1 MTPSNT
7 HQDAAPHTGLH
18 LRAGASGHDR
28 LTVDITP
35 ADAGWTYCG
44 LRVAQLDEGEP
55 LTLTTGESELL
66 VLPLTG
72 SCTAEVDGVR
82 HELAGRTSVFEQ
94 VTDYLYVPRRS
105 TVTLSCPEG
114 GRVALPAAKAV
125 RDLPVRYYGRE
136 QVRTD
141 LRGAGD
147 CSRQVNN
154 YALNNG
160 VETSHLICC
169 EVLTPGGN
177 WSSYPAHKHDTPG
190 ADERELEEIYYF
202 EIAPGPDGEPGFGL
216 HRTYASS
223 PQRPI
228 DLCVE
233 VRDGDVALVPHGYHG
248 PCVAAPGYDM
258 YYLNVMA
265 GPDEDRVWLAPDDPA
280 HHWIRGTWEDQEIDP
295 RLPMTR

>member
-1 MTPSNT
+1 MTLDIHVP
-7 HQDAAPHTGLH
+7 
-18 LRAGASGHDR
+18 AGSTGHDS
-28 LTVDITP
+28 LTVDISA
-35 ADAGWTYCG
+35 ADAGWTYSG
-44 LRVAQLDEGEP
+44 LRVAVLEA
-55 LTLTTGESELL
+55 GESLALDTGDDELL
-66 VLPLTG
+66 VLPLAGGVDVETG
-72 SCTAEVDGVR
+72 GEVHRLTGRSGVFQ
-82 HELAGRTSVFEQ
+82 GI
-94 VTDYLYVPRRS
+94 TDSLYVPRR
-105 TVTLSCPEG
+105 TAMTLTSAAG
-114 GRVALPAAKAV
+114 GRFALPAATAV
-125 RDLPVRYYGRE
+125 RDLPVRYLGRD

-160 VETSHLICC
+160 VETSHLLCC

-177 WSSYPAHKHDTPG
+177 WSSYPAHKHDRRG

-202 EIAPGPDGEPGFGL
+202 EIASSPAGDPGFGL
-216 HRTYASS
+216 HRTYASD
-223 PQRPI
+223 PDRPI

-233 VRDGDVALVPHGYHG
+233 IRDGDVALVPHGYHG

-265 GPDEDRVWLAPDDPA
+265 GPDEDLAWLAPDDPA

>member
-1 MTPSNT
+1 M
-7 HQDAAPHTGLH
+7 AVLEA
-18 LRAGASGHDR
+18 
-28 LTVDITP
+28 
-35 ADAGWTYCG
+35 
-44 LRVAQLDEGEP
+44 
-55 LTLTTGESELL
+55 GESLALDTGDDELL
-66 VLPLTG
+66 VLPLAGGVDVETG
-72 SCTAEVDGVR
+72 GEVHRLTGRSGVFQ
-82 HELAGRTSVFEQ
+82 GI
-94 VTDYLYVPRRS
+94 TDSLYVPRR
-105 TVTLSCPEG
+105 TAMTLTSAAG
-114 GRVALPAAKAV
+114 GRFALPAATAV
-125 RDLPVRYYGRE
+125 RDLPVRYLGRD

-160 VETSHLICC
+160 VETSHLLCC

-177 WSSYPAHKHDTPG
+177 WSSYPAHKHDRRG

-202 EIAPGPDGEPGFGL
+202 EIASSPAGDPGFGL
-216 HRTYASS
+216 HRTYASD
-223 PQRPI
+223 PDRPI

-233 VRDGDVALVPHGYHG
+233 IRDGDVALVPHGYHG

-265 GPDEDRVWLAPDDPA
+265 GPDEDLVWLAPDDPA
-280 HHWIRGTWEDQEIDP
+280 HHWIRDTWEGQDVDP

>member
-1 MTPSNT
+1 MTL
-7 HQDAAPHTGLH
+7 DLH
-18 LRAGASGHDR
+18 VPAGSTGHDS
-28 LTVDITP
+28 LTVDISA
-35 ADAGWTYCG
+35 ADAGWTYSG
-44 LRVAQLDEGEP
+44 LRVAVLEA
-55 LTLTTGESELL
+55 GESLALDTGDDELL
-66 VLPLTG
+66 VLPLAGGVDVETG
-72 SCTAEVDGVR
+72 GEVHR
-82 HELAGRTSVFEQ
+82 LTGRSGVFEGI
-94 VTDYLYVPRRS
+94 TDSLYVPRR
-105 TVTLSCPEG
+105 TAMTLTSAAG
-114 GRVALPAAKAV
+114 GRFALPAATAV
-125 RDLPVRYYGRE
+125 RDLPVRYLGRD

-160 VETSHLICC
+160 VETSHLLCC

-177 WSSYPAHKHDTPG
+177 WSSYPAHKHDRRG

-202 EIAPGPDGEPGFGL
+202 EIASSPAGDPGFGL
-216 HRTYASS
+216 HRTYASD
-223 PQRPI
+223 PDRPI

-233 VRDGDVALVPHGYHG
+233 IRDGDVALVPPGYHG

-265 GPDEDRVWLAPDDPA
+265 GPDEDLVWLAPDDPA
-280 HHWIRGTWEDQEIDP
+280 HHWIRDTWEGQDVDP

>member
-1 MTPSNT
+1 MP
-7 HQDAAPHTGLH
+7 
-18 LRAGASGHDR
+18 AGSPGHDS
-28 LTVDITP
+28 LTVDISA
-35 ADAGWTYCG
+35 ADAGWTYSG
-44 LRVAQLDEGEP
+44 LRVAVLEA
-55 LTLTTGESELL
+55 GESLALDTGDDELL
-66 VLPLTG
+66 VLPLAGGVDVETG
-72 SCTAEVDGVR
+72 GEVHR
-82 HELAGRTSVFEQ
+82 LTGRSGVFEGI
-94 VTDYLYVPRRS
+94 TDSLYVPRR
-105 TVTLSCPEG
+105 TAMTLTSAAG
-114 GRVALPAAKAV
+114 GRFALPAATAV
-125 RDLPVRYYGRE
+125 RDLPVRYLGRD

-160 VETSHLICC
+160 VETSHLLCC

-177 WSSYPAHKHDTPG
+177 WSSYPAHKHDRRG

-202 EIAPGPDGEPGFGL
+202 EIASSPAGDPGFGL
-216 HRTYASS
+216 HRTYASD
-223 PQRPI
+223 PDRPI

-233 VRDGDVALVPHGYHG
+233 IRDGDVALVPHGYHG

-265 GPDEDRVWLAPDDPA
+265 GPDEDLVWLAPDDPA
-280 HHWIRGTWEDQEIDP
+280 HHWIRDTWEGQDVDP

>member
-1 MTPSNT
+1 MTL
-7 HQDAAPHTGLH
+7 DLH
-18 LRAGASGHDR
+18 VPAGSTGHDS
-28 LTVDITP
+28 LTVDISA
-35 ADAGWTYCG
+35 ADAGWTYSG
-44 LRVAQLDEGEP
+44 LRVAVLEA
-55 LTLTTGESELL
+55 GESLALDTGDDELL
-66 VLPLTG
+66 VLPLAGGVDVETG
-72 SCTAEVDGVR
+72 GEVHRLTGRSGVFQ
-82 HELAGRTSVFEQ
+82 GI
-94 VTDYLYVPRRS
+94 TDSLYVPRR
-105 TVTLSCPEG
+105 TAMTLTSAAG
-114 GRVALPAAKAV
+114 GRFALPAATAV
-125 RDLPVRYYGRE
+125 RDLPVRYLGRD

-160 VETSHLICC
+160 VETSHLLCC

-177 WSSYPAHKHDTPG
+177 WSSYPAHKHDRKG

-202 EIAPGPDGEPGFGL
+202 EIASSPAGDPGFGL
-216 HRTYASS
+216 HRTYASD
-223 PQRPI
+223 PDRPI

-233 VRDGDVALVPHGYHG
+233 IRDGDVALVPHGYHG

-265 GPDEDRVWLAPDDPA
+265 GPDEDLVWLAPDDPA
-280 HHWIRGTWEDQEIDP
+280 HHWIRDTWEGQDVDP

>member
-1 MTPSNT
+1 MTL
-7 HQDAAPHTGLH
+7 DLH
-18 LRAGASGHDR
+18 VPAGSTGHDS
-28 LTVDITP
+28 LTVDISA
-35 ADAGWTYCG
+35 ADAGWTYSG
-44 LRVAQLDEGEP
+44 LRVAVLEA
-55 LTLTTGESELL
+55 GESLALDTGDDELL
-66 VLPLTG
+66 VLPLAGGVDVETG
-72 SCTAEVDGVR
+72 GEVHR
-82 HELAGRTSVFEQ
+82 LTGRSGVFEGI
-94 VTDYLYVPRRS
+94 TDSLYVPRR
-105 TVTLSCPEG
+105 TAMTLTSAAG
-114 GRVALPAAKAV
+114 GRFALPAATAV
-125 RDLPVRYYGRE
+125 RDLPVRYLGRD

-160 VETSHLICC
+160 VETSHLLCC

-177 WSSYPAHKHDTPG
+177 WSSYPAHKHDRKG

-202 EIAPGPDGEPGFGL
+202 EIASSPAGDPGFGL
-216 HRTYASS
+216 HRTYASD
-223 PQRPI
+223 PDRPI

-233 VRDGDVALVPHGYHG
+233 IRDGDVALVPHGYHG

-265 GPDEDRVWLAPDDPA
+265 GPDEDLVWLAPDDPA
-280 HHWIRGTWEDQEIDP
+280 HHWIRDTWEGQDVDP

>member
-1 MTPSNT
+1 MTLDIHVP
-7 HQDAAPHTGLH
+7 
-18 LRAGASGHDR
+18 AGSTGHDS
-28 LTVDITP
+28 LTVDISA
-35 ADAGWTYCG
+35 ADAGWTYSG
-44 LRVAQLDEGEP
+44 LRVAVLEAGE
-55 LTLTTGESELL
+55 TLALETGDYELL
-66 VLPLTG
+66 VLPLAG
-72 SCTAEVDGVR
+72 SAAVEVG
-82 HELAGRTSVFEQ
+82 GRTYDLTGRPSVFEEI
-94 VTDYLYVPRRS
+94 TDFLYVPRR
-105 TVTLSCPEG
+105 TAFTLTSAAG
-114 GRVALPAAKAV
+114 GRFALPAAIAV
-125 RDLPVRYYGRE
+125 RDLPVRHLGRD

-160 VETSHLICC
+160 VETSHLLCC

-177 WSSYPAHKHDTPG
+177 WSSYPAHKHDRKG

-202 EIAPGPDGEPGFGL
+202 EIAPSPAGDPGFGL

-223 PQRPI
+223 PDKPI

-233 VRDGDVALVPHGYHG
+233 IHDGDVALVPHGYHG

-265 GPDEDRVWLAPDDPA
+265 GPDEDLVWLAPDDPA
-280 HHWIRGTWEDQEIDP
+280 HHWIRGTWESQEVDP

>member
-1 MTPSNT
+1 MTL
-7 HQDAAPHTGLH
+7 DLH
-18 LRAGASGHDR
+18 VPAGSTGHDS
-28 LTVDITP
+28 LTVDISA
-35 ADAGWTYCG
+35 ADAGWTYSG
-44 LRVAQLDEGEP
+44 LRVAVLEA
-55 LTLTTGESELL
+55 GESLALDTGDDELL
-66 VLPLTG
+66 VLPLAGGVDVETG
-72 SCTAEVDGVR
+72 GEVHRLTGRSGVFQ
-82 HELAGRTSVFEQ
+82 GI
-94 VTDYLYVPRRS
+94 TDSLYVPRR
-105 TVTLSCPEG
+105 TAMTLTSAAG
-114 GRVALPAAKAV
+114 GRFALPAATAV
-125 RDLPVRYYGRE
+125 RDLPVRYLGRD

-160 VETSHLICC
+160 VETSHLLCC

-177 WSSYPAHKHDTPG
+177 WSSYPAHKHDRRG

-202 EIAPGPDGEPGFGL
+202 EIASSPAGDPGFGL

-223 PQRPI
+223 PDKPI

-233 VRDGDVALVPHGYHG
+233 IHDGDVALVPHGYHG

-265 GPDEDRVWLAPDDPA
+265 GPDEDLVWLAPDDPA
-280 HHWIRGTWEDQEIDP
+280 HHWIRDTWEGQDVDP

>member
-1 MTPSNT
+1 MTL
-7 HQDAAPHTGLH
+7 DLH
-18 LRAGASGHDR
+18 VPAGSTGHDS
-28 LTVDITP
+28 LTVDISA
-35 ADAGWTYCG
+35 ADAGWTYSG
-44 LRVAQLDEGEP
+44 LRVAVLEA
-55 LTLTTGESELL
+55 GESLALDTGDDELL
-66 VLPLTG
+66 VLPLAGGVDVETG
-72 SCTAEVDGVR
+72 GEVHR
-82 HELAGRTSVFEQ
+82 LTGRSGVFEGI
-94 VTDYLYVPRRS
+94 TDSLYVPRR
-105 TVTLSCPEG
+105 TAMTLTSAAG
-114 GRVALPAAKAV
+114 GRFALPAATAV
-125 RDLPVRYYGRE
+125 RDLPVRYLGRD

-160 VETSHLICC
+160 VETSHLLCC

-177 WSSYPAHKHDTPG
+177 RSSYPAHKHDRRG

-202 EIAPGPDGEPGFGL
+202 EIASSPAGDPGFGL
-216 HRTYASS
+216 HRTYASD
-223 PQRPI
+223 PDRPI

-233 VRDGDVALVPHGYHG
+233 IRDGDVALVPHGYHG

-265 GPDEDRVWLAPDDPA
+265 GPDEDLVWLAPDDPA
-280 HHWIRGTWEDQEIDP
+280 HHWIRDTWEGQDVDP

>member
-1 MTPSNT
+1 MTL
-7 HQDAAPHTGLH
+7 DLH
-18 LRAGASGHDR
+18 VPAGSTGHDS
-28 LTVDITP
+28 LTVDISA
-35 ADAGWTYCG
+35 ADAGWTYSG
-44 LRVAQLDEGEP
+44 LRVAVLEA
-55 LTLTTGESELL
+55 GESLALDTGDDELL
-66 VLPLTG
+66 VLPLAGGVDVETG
-72 SCTAEVDGVR
+72 GEVHRLTGRSGVFQ
-82 HELAGRTSVFEQ
+82 GI
-94 VTDYLYVPRRS
+94 TDSLYVPRR
-105 TVTLSCPEG
+105 TAMTLTSAAG
-114 GRVALPAAKAV
+114 GRFALPAATAV
-125 RDLPVRYYGRE
+125 RDLPVRYLGRD

-160 VETSHLICC
+160 VETSHLLCC

-177 WSSYPAHKHDTPG
+177 WSSYPAHKHDRRG

-202 EIAPGPDGEPGFGL
+202 EIASSPAGDPGFGL
-216 HRTYASS
+216 HRTYASD
-223 PQRPI
+223 PDRPI

-233 VRDGDVALVPHGYHG
+233 IRDGDVALVPHGYHG

-265 GPDEDRVWLAPDDPA
+265 GPDEDLVWLAPDDPA
-280 HHWIRGTWEDQEIDP
+280 HHWIRNTWEGQDVDP

>member
-1 MTPSNT
+1 MTL
-7 HQDAAPHTGLH
+7 DLH
-18 LRAGASGHDR
+18 VPAGSTGHDS
-28 LTVDITP
+28 LTVDISA
-35 ADAGWTYCG
+35 ADAGWTYSG
-44 LRVAQLDEGEP
+44 LRVAVLEA
-55 LTLTTGESELL
+55 GESLALDTGDDELL
-66 VLPLTG
+66 VLPLAGGVDVETG
-72 SCTAEVDGVR
+72 GEVHR
-82 HELAGRTSVFEQ
+82 LTGRSGVFEGI
-94 VTDYLYVPRRS
+94 TDSLYVPRR
-105 TVTLSCPEG
+105 TAMTLTSAAG
-114 GRVALPAAKAV
+114 GRFALPAATAV
-125 RDLPVRYYGRE
+125 RDLPVRYLGRD

-160 VETSHLICC
+160 VETSHLLCC

-177 WSSYPAHKHDTPG
+177 WSSYPAHKHDRRG

-202 EIAPGPDGEPGFGL
+202 EIASSPAGDPGFGL
-216 HRTYASS
+216 HRTYASD
-223 PQRPI
+223 PDRPI

-233 VRDGDVALVPHGYHG
+233 IRDGDVALVPHGYHG

-265 GPDEDRVWLAPDDPA
+265 GPDEDLVWLAPDDPA
-280 HHWIRGTWEDQEIDP
+280 HHWIRDTWEGQDVDP

>member
-1 MTPSNT
+1 MTL
-7 HQDAAPHTGLH
+7 DLH
-18 LRAGASGHDR
+18 VPAGSTGHDS
-28 LTVDITP
+28 LTVDISA
-35 ADAGWTYCG
+35 ADAGWTYSG
-44 LRVAQLDEGEP
+44 LRVAVLEA
-55 LTLTTGESELL
+55 GESLALDTGDDELL
-66 VLPLTG
+66 VLPLAGGVDVETG
-72 SCTAEVDGVR
+72 GEVHR
-82 HELAGRTSVFEQ
+82 LTGRSGVFEGI
-94 VTDYLYVPRRS
+94 TDSLYVPRR
-105 TVTLSCPEG
+105 TAMTLTSAAG
-114 GRVALPAAKAV
+114 GRFALPAATAV
-125 RDLPVRYYGRE
+125 RALPVRYLGRD

-160 VETSHLICC
+160 VETSHLLCC

-177 WSSYPAHKHDTPG
+177 WSSYPAHKHDRRG

-202 EIAPGPDGEPGFGL
+202 EIASSPAGDPGFGL
-216 HRTYASS
+216 HRTYASD
-223 PQRPI
+223 PDRPI

-233 VRDGDVALVPHGYHG
+233 IRDGDVALVPHGYHG

-265 GPDEDRVWLAPDDPA
+265 GPDEDLVWLAPDDPA
-280 HHWIRGTWEDQEIDP
+280 HHWIRDTWEGQDVDP

>member
-1 MTPSNT
+1 MTLDIHVP
-7 HQDAAPHTGLH
+7 
-18 LRAGASGHDR
+18 AGSTGHDS
-28 LTVDITP
+28 LTVDISA
-35 ADAGWTYCG
+35 ADAGWTYSG
-44 LRVAQLDEGEP
+44 LRVAVLEA
-55 LTLTTGESELL
+55 GESLALDTGDDELL
-66 VLPLTG
+66 VLPLAGGVDVETG
-72 SCTAEVDGVR
+72 GEVHR
-82 HELAGRTSVFEQ
+82 LTGRSGVFEGI
-94 VTDYLYVPRRS
+94 TDSLYVPRR
-105 TVTLSCPEG
+105 TAMTLTSAAG
-114 GRVALPAAKAV
+114 GRFALPAATAV
-125 RDLPVRYYGRE
+125 RDLPVRYLGRD

-160 VETSHLICC
+160 VETSHLLCC

-177 WSSYPAHKHDTPG
+177 WSSYPAHKHDRRG

-202 EIAPGPDGEPGFGL
+202 EIASSPAGDPGFGL
-216 HRTYASS
+216 HRTYASD
-223 PQRPI
+223 PDRPI

-233 VRDGDVALVPHGYHG
+233 IRDGDVALVPHGYHG

-265 GPDEDRVWLAPDDPA
+265 GPDEDLVWLAPDDPA
-280 HHWIRGTWEDQEIDP
+280 HHWIRDTWEGQDVDP

>member
-1 MTPSNT
+1 MTL
-7 HQDAAPHTGLH
+7 DLH
-18 LRAGASGHDR
+18 VPAGSTGHDS
-28 LTVDITP
+28 LTVDISA
-35 ADAGWTYCG
+35 ADAGWTYSG
-44 LRVAQLDEGEP
+44 LRVAVLEA
-55 LTLTTGESELL
+55 GESLALDTGDDELL
-66 VLPLTG
+66 VLPLAGGVDVETG
-72 SCTAEVDGVR
+72 GEVHRLTGRSGVFQ
-82 HELAGRTSVFEQ
+82 GI
-94 VTDYLYVPRRS
+94 TDSLYVPRR
-105 TVTLSCPEG
+105 TAMTLTSAAG
-114 GRVALPAAKAV
+114 GRFAQPAATAV
-125 RDLPVRYYGRE
+125 RDLPVRYLGRD

-160 VETSHLICC
+160 VETSHLLCC

-177 WSSYPAHKHDTPG
+177 WSSYPAHKHDRRG

-202 EIAPGPDGEPGFGL
+202 EIASSPAGDPGFGL
-216 HRTYASS
+216 HRTYASD
-223 PQRPI
+223 PDRPI

-233 VRDGDVALVPHGYHG
+233 IRDGDVALVPHGYHG

-265 GPDEDRVWLAPDDPA
+265 GPDEDLVWLAPDDPA
-280 HHWIRGTWEDQEIDP
+280 HHWIRDTWEGQDVDP

>member
-1 MTPSNT
+1 MTL
-7 HQDAAPHTGLH
+7 DLH
-18 LRAGASGHDR
+18 VPAGSTGHDS
-28 LTVDITP
+28 LTVDISA
-35 ADAGWTYCG
+35 ADAGWTYSG
-44 LRVAQLDEGEP
+44 LRVAVLEA
-55 LTLTTGESELL
+55 GESLALDTGDDELL
-66 VLPLTG
+66 VLPLAGGVDVETG
-72 SCTAEVDGVR
+72 GEVHRLTGRPGVFQ
-82 HELAGRTSVFEQ
+82 GI
-94 VTDYLYVPRRS
+94 TDSLYVPRR
-105 TVTLSCPEG
+105 TAMTLTSAAG
-114 GRVALPAAKAV
+114 GRFALPAATAV
-125 RDLPVRYYGRE
+125 RDLPVRYLGRD

-160 VETSHLICC
+160 VETSHLLCC

-177 WSSYPAHKHDTPG
+177 WSSYPAHKHDRRG

-202 EIAPGPDGEPGFGL
+202 EIASSPAGDPGFGL
-216 HRTYASS
+216 HRTYASD
-223 PQRPI
+223 PDRPI

-233 VRDGDVALVPHGYHG
+233 IRDGDVALVPHGYHG

-265 GPDEDRVWLAPDDPA
+265 GPDEDLVWLAPDDPA
-280 HHWIRGTWEDQEIDP
+280 HHWIRDTWEGQDVDP

>member
-1 MTPSNT
+1 MTL
-7 HQDAAPHTGLH
+7 DLH
-18 LRAGASGHDR
+18 VPAGSTGHDS
-28 LTVDITP
+28 LTVDISA
-35 ADAGWTYCG
+35 ADAGWTYSG
-44 LRVAQLDEGEP
+44 LRVAVLEAG
-55 LTLTTGESELL
+55 ELL
-66 VLPLTG
+66 VLPLAGGVDVETG
-72 SCTAEVDGVR
+72 GEVHRLTGRSGVFQ
-82 HELAGRTSVFEQ
+82 GI
-94 VTDYLYVPRRS
+94 TDSLYVPRR
-105 TVTLSCPEG
+105 TAMTLTSAAG
-114 GRVALPAAKAV
+114 GRFALPAATAV
-125 RDLPVRYYGRE
+125 RDLPVRYLGRD

-160 VETSHLICC
+160 VETSHLLCC

-177 WSSYPAHKHDTPG
+177 WSSYPAHKHDRRG

-202 EIAPGPDGEPGFGL
+202 EIASSPAGDPGFGL
-216 HRTYASS
+216 HRTYASD
-223 PQRPI
+223 PDRPI

-233 VRDGDVALVPHGYHG
+233 IRDGDVALVPHGYHG

-265 GPDEDRVWLAPDDPA
+265 GPDEDLVWLAPDDPA
-280 HHWIRGTWEDQEIDP
+280 HHWIRDTWEGQDVDP